1 MAIKLSLLSNK
12 KGINVLTKKKLF
24 VTKRE
29 KEKIKA
35 KHTSVLAFKFQL
47 ETALLPPLQT
57 VAAAARVSE
66 RREKGTLRKDRE
78 RHRKK
83 EKDSKGRERKRKKY

>member
-57 VAAAARVSE
+57 VAFLLLHGDTRNWS
-66 RREKGTLRKDRE
+66 
-78 RHRKK
+78 RHQKVN
-83 EKDSKGRERKRKKY
+83 SF

>member
-47 ETALLPPLQT
+47 ETAALLPPLQT

-66 RREKGTLRKDRE
+66 RREKR
-78 RHRKK
+78 
-83 EKDSKGRERKRKKY
+83 